1 MAGWRLWL
9 PRLGNTP
16 RLPAGAKHNPP
27 RRPQTRATPSG
38 RQGSAGPAGAES
50 DFPPPRPS
58 SPHRGHKDTFSSV
71 GVGAPSPTNIEDAP

>member
-16 RLPAGAKHNPP
+16 RSPAGAKHNPP

-38 RQGSAGPAGAES
+38 RQGSAGPAGAGS